1 MPRHFRKY
9 LGVMIMPR
17 KIVNLYFSNRFGIG
31 SLLGWIRVDYVRLGI
46 RLGWFRFRLRF
57 KFRFRLGH
65 LRLG

>member
-9 LGVMIMPR
+9 LGVMILPR
-17 KIVNLYFSNRFGIG
+17 QNRKFVLGIG

-46 RLGWFRFRLRF
+46 RLGRFRFGLRF
-57 KFRFRLGH
+57 KFRFRLGQ